1 MNTIETLLA
10 SILPAEKDQA
20 IDCAEAYTI
29 CKDAS
34 SKEEV
39 SSILSRLY
47 RLGIAKRIDLGSSQ
61 KPRFK
66 YYRAQPEEI
75 AADTVKNMAQQAV
88 AEIETESQD
97 QSNSGCEADK
107 KAIFDI
113 PAFLRKQP
121 EPEPETITNTLTQA
135 LITVAASLPADGA
148 IIIEKESP
156 GISIRMELDNGDSVF
171 YLGSDFSSARK
182 ILDAYQTLQQYKE

>member
-88 AEIETESQD
+88 AEIETEAQD

-113 PAFLRKQP
+113 PAFLRKQ
-121 EPEPETITNTLTQA
+121 PEPETITNTLTQA

-148 IIIEKESP
+148 IIIEIESP
-156 GISIRMELDNGDSVF
+156 GISIRLELDNGDSVF
-171 YLGSDFSSARK
+171 YLGSDFSSVRK